1 MNLLSLNRECDCRHT
16 DGSAAT
22 MIDAVGCAFQGGN
35 GAGGGM
41 LRGGDTVYIST
52 HTGATSPHQL
62 EALKAQLGAANV
74 KVVQWSSTVQFSSS
88 GEVGLQCP
96 REVLEDQSLVEQM
109 VATHS
114 PGLFFAHFYSSW
126 DELVLVARAQLSPD
140 VGGRERRRRPPVA
153 ELKLFEEKL
162 RCAAPRTP
170 VAHIPLP
177 SSFRLRHSPQRRS
190 RRRSVAPGTEVVV

>member
-35 GAGGGM
+35 GAGGG
-41 LRGGDTVYIST
+41 IST

-62 EALKAQLGAANV
+62 EALKAQLGAANG

-162 RCAAPRTP
+162 RCAAP
-170 VAHIPLP
+170 HE
-177 SSFRLRHSPQRRS
+177 HQ
-190 RRRSVAPGTEVVV
+190 